1 MNAPTSPSK
10 PSELPPRDLIAYR
23 WELVFWLWLAF
34 FFNQADRQ
42 VFSTVLPLIKADL
55 QLSDVQS
62 GWIATIFTAALALT
76 VPIAGYVG
84 DVFNRA
90 RIISWSLFGWSLSTL
105 LSGFGTSFGY
115 LIGIRSLATGAGE
128 AFYAPAANALIAEHH
143 HETRGRAMAIHQTS
157 LYVGVI
163 ASGLIAGWI
172 GDHYGW
178 RTAFWLFGGFGLVLA
193 GLTAW
198 RLKSSGTTS
207 QREHRAAPQLRDV
220 LTVLG
225 RPTVLLLVAAWACM
239 VFVNIAYLTWMPT
252 YLHEQFSLT
261 LTHAGFSSMAYH
273 HLGALVG
280 VILGGLVADQLAVRN
295 PAFRLQLQGLALIF
309 GAPFLWM
316 LGVQS
321 GLGLLFAALTGFG
334 FFRGIYDAGIYA
346 SLFEVIEP
354 RLRASVIGL
363 IIAIVYLF
371 GALAPVLLG
380 WMKGSVGLSLCFS
393 SLGAVYVVGGS
404 AALVAAKWPFECD
417 HQLSIDGKC
426 PAEDRVDVKEVR

>member
-1 MNAPTSPSK
+1 MNATTSISAPSRQ
-10 PSELPPRDLIAYR
+10 PPRGWITYR
-23 WELVFWLWLAF
+23 WELLFWLWLAF

-62 GWIATIFTAALALT
+62 GWIATIFTAALAVT
-76 VPIAGYVG
+76 VPVAGYVG
-84 DVFNRA
+84 DIFNRA

-115 LIGIRSLATGAGE
+115 LIGIRSVATGAGE

-178 RTAFWLFGGFGLVLA
+178 RSAFWFFGAFGLALA

-198 RLKSSGTTS
+198 RLKSGGTAC
-207 QREHRAAPQLRDV
+207 QRERASTPRLHDV
-220 LTVLG
+220 LAVLG

-273 HLGALVG
+273 HLGAFGG
-280 VILGGLVADQLAVRN
+280 VILGGLVADRLAVRN
-295 PAFRLQLQGLALIF
+295 PASRLQLQGLALF
-309 GAPFLWM
+309 AGAPFLWM
-316 LGVQS
+316 LGAQS
-321 GLGLLFAALTGFG
+321 GLGLLFAALAGFG

-354 RLRASVIGL
+354 QLRASVIGL

-393 SLGAVYVVGGS
+393 SLAAVYAFGGA
-404 AALVAAKWPFECD
+404 AALVAARWPFACD
-417 HQLSIDGKC
+417 HQLASDGNRNDLVSGV
-426 PAEDRVDVKEVR
+426 ES